1 MRQPAFAFEASA
13 LVVAPSPHLA
23 ARETSAL
30 AAVENLPQ
38 RATQSAR
45 ILALI
50 TEAGSA
56 GMSDAE
62 LARATGYTRASIC
75 ARRGFDL
82 ARFLKPGTR
91 RAQSPSGRPM
101 TTWVRRSAAEME
113 ATS

>member
-1 MRQPAFAFEASA
+1 MKQPAFAFESTS

-30 AAVENLPQ
+30 AAVENLPH

-50 TEAGSA
+50 TEAGAA

-62 LARATGYTRASIC
+62 LARVTGYCRSAIC
-75 ARRGFDL
+75 ARRGDL
-82 ARFLKPGTR
+82 APFLAVAAR
-91 RAQSPSGRPM
+91 RDVSPFGRSM
-101 TTWVRRSAAEME
+101 CCWRRRSPAEME